1 MTGATAYAEEVK
13 RVRSLGVETGDI
25 AKATG
30 AGVGTVTSWAR
41 ATRQPSA
48 GFRDRLLELIA
59 IVDRLA
65 RTMDEKYVPLW
76 LNKPLPALG
85 DERPL
90 VALGE
95 GRYKEVSR
103 LVAELENDSFS

>member
-1 MTGATAYAEEVK
+1 MSSATAYAEEVK
-13 RVRSLGVETGDI
+13 RVRALGVETGDI
-25 AKATG
+25 AEATG
-30 AGVGTVTSWAR
+30 AAVGTVTSWLR
-41 ATRQPSA
+41 STRRPS
-48 GFRDRLLELIA
+48 GEFRTRLLDLIA
-59 IVDRLA
+59 IIDRLS

-90 VALGE
+90 IALGH
-95 GRYKEVSR
+95 GRYREVSK

>member
-1 MTGATAYAEEVK
+1 MSAVTAYADEVK

-25 AKATG
+25 ATATG
-30 AGVGTVTSWAR
+30 AEVGTVTSWAR
-41 ATRQPSA
+41 ATRRPSA
-48 GFRDRLLELIA
+48 EFRARLLELIA
-59 IVDRLA
+59 IVDRLS
-65 RTMDEKYVPLW
+65 RTMDTQYIPLW
-76 LNKPLPALG
+76 LNKPLLALG

-90 VALGE
+90 IALGN

>member
-1 MTGATAYAEEVK
+1 VNSALAYAIEVK

-25 AKATG
+25 ATATG

-48 GFRDRLLELIA
+48 EFRARLLELIA
-59 IVDRLA
+59 IVDRLSQA
-65 RTMDEKYVPLW
+65 MDPRYVPLW
-76 LNKPLPALG
+76 LNKPLRALG

-90 VALGE
+90 VALGN
-95 GRYKEVSR
+95 GRYKEVSK

>member
-1 MTGATAYAEEVK
+1 MRASVLSRPGRARSASRRPRFATA
-13 RVRSLGVETGDI
+13 
-25 AKATG
+25 
-30 AGVGTVTSWAR
+30 SW
-41 ATRQPSA
+41 
-48 GFRDRLLELIA
+48 DLIA
-59 IVDRLA
+59 IVDRLS

>member
-1 MTGATAYAEEVK
+1 MSAATAYADEVK

-25 AKATG
+25 ATATG

-41 ATRQPSA
+41 ATRRPSA
-48 GFRDRLLELIA
+48 GFRARLLDLIA
-59 IVDRLA
+59 IVDRLS
-65 RTMDEKYVPLW
+65 RTMDAEYIPLW
-76 LNKPLPALG
+76 LNKPLLALG

-90 VALGE
+90 IALGQ

>member
-1 MTGATAYAEEVK
+1 MVGATAYADEVK

-48 GFRDRLLELIA
+48 AFRDRLLELIA
-59 IVDRLA
+59 IVDRLS
-65 RTMDEKYVPLW
+65 RTMDEQYVPLW
-76 LNKPLPALG
+76 LNKPLPALD

-90 VALGE
+90 VALGK
-95 GRYKEVSR
+95 GRYKDVSR

>member
-1 MTGATAYAEEVK
+1 MSSATAYAQEVK

-25 AKATG
+25 AQATG
-30 AGVGTVTSWAR
+30 AAIGTVTSWAR
-41 ATRQPSA
+41 AQRQPSA
-48 GFRDRLLELIA
+48 EFRDRLLDLIA
-59 IVDRLA
+59 IVDRLS
-65 RTMDEKYVPLW
+65 RTMDTEYVPLW

-90 VALGE
+90 TALRE